1 VLEEK
6 LLTRM
11 FTGPE
16 KDKVIDENFLNAAYG
31 RLLLKS
37 THKDKFYGQHAKH
50 GVRMH
55 NKF

>member
-1 VLEEK
+1 
-6 LLTRM
+6 M